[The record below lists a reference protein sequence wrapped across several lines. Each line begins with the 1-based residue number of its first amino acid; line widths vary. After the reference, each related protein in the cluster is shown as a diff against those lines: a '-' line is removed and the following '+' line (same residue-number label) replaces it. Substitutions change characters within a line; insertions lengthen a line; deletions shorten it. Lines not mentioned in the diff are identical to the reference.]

1 MVASDINQAF
11 SYKWLSFSKY
21 FVFWNSPQEIQ
32 GTVVFRLHSCD
43 PVMSFSNL
51 LFASTSDRTGMPRKM
66 ASWSCPQH
74 DFGSKMFFR
83 DQTLPGLKRDTGFCK
98 VNFQFALHLALSDPI
113 HIPWHDKG
121 LFFFYMRW
129 HFAAR
134 WSQVTCWVSILYAH
148 STGNMHINAAI
159 RRNLHTAVATVF
171 SSMYKCKKNTGWR
184 LTEMFLCFEIMLCP
198 EDAH

>member
-1 MVASDINQAF
+1 M
-11 SYKWLSFSKY
+11 
-21 FVFWNSPQEIQ
+21 
-32 GTVVFRLHSCD
+32 FRLHSCD

-98 VNFQFALHLALSDPI
+98 VNFQFALHLAISDPI
-113 HIPWHDKG
+113 HIPWHDEG
-121 LFFFYMRW
+121 LFF
-129 HFAAR
+129 
-134 WSQVTCWVSILYAH
+134 LYALTFCCPMV
-148 STGNMHINAAI
+148 SGNMHINAAI